1 MNEKCVDTC
10 FSGSGYSCPSE
21 IPRQAL
27 ETRWEAEGQ
36 QDPSQASHRTEPH
49 AQATRSTKPN
59 QTDVT
64 SPSVL

>member
-10 FSGSGYSCPSE
+10 FSGSGDSRPSE
-21 IPRQAL
+21 SPGQAL

-36 QDPSQASHRTEPH
+36 QDPSQSSHRTEPH